1 MPVTVIALFGCWTAK
16 RFWRTFWYKL
26 QLNHMKPIAFLPSAV
41 VGVFAALTQRK
52 TASITKVVRDDDKT
66 LTLRIHYVSDR
77 REVNYENCFNVE
89 GWTKTQK
96 EALVRRISD
105 SLG

>member
-1 MPVTVIALFGCWTAK
+1 
-16 RFWRTFWYKL
+16 
-26 QLNHMKPIAFLPSAV
+26 MKPIAFLPSTFIS
-41 VGVFAALTQRK
+41 VFAALTQRK

-66 LTLRIHYVSDR
+66 LILRIHYVSDR
-77 REVNYENCFNVE
+77 REVNYENRFNVE

-105 SLG
+105 SLGVRTHRIAKP